1 MFRWSR
7 PVLRATASFALVL
20 LTPLSFLHGAA
31 AQTPAPATA
40 SLHEIRVEGLKSLSV
55 DQVIALSELQK
66 DSQVGK
72 DDLQAGADRLL
83 QTGLFA
89 KVNYK
94 FQTKDQAVTVTFLL
108 EESPRVPIYYDNL
121 AWFSDSEL
129 NDAVRKKL
137 PFFDGT
143 LPEGGAAVEG
153 AADAIKDLLTAQG
166 VKTPI
171 EHQLLANPIGDG
183 NVQQFHAQECPFT
196 VASVEFGDPAVG
208 QSHAVQQSLEAV
220 IGKAYSR
227 MAIDL
232 FLAEQLRPF
241 YLTQGL
247 LRVKLGP
254 PEVRLSGAPA
264 KKLPDALPIFIPIV
278 TGPVYHWKDVAWNG
292 NAVLSTITLTN
303 DVGLKTGD
311 VADGMKIEAG
321 WGRVREEYGH
331 RGFLDAKVDPVS
343 SYDDQAHTVSYAV
356 AVAEGVQYHYNA
368 LVLTGLSLAA
378 ERKLKEV
385 WPIQENTVFDKLAFE
400 SFLTKLQTHPP
411 DVFGD
416 LPLHYE
422 SVGHWLRT
430 DPDKHVV
437 DVLLD
442 FK

>member
-1 MFRWSR
+1 MFRASWSCR
-7 PVLRATASFALVL
+7 RAHYLFVLWLSSPFGFL
-20 LTPLSFLHGAA
+20 LPSA
-31 AQTPAPATA
+31 AQAPAPATA
-40 SLHEIRVEGLKSLSV
+40 SLHEIRAEGLKSLSI
-55 DQVIALSELQK
+55 DQVIALSQLQK
-66 DSQVGK
+66 DSQVGQQ
-72 DDLQAGADRLL
+72 DLQAAADRLL

-94 FQTKDQAVTVTFLL
+94 FQSKEQAVTLTFLL
-108 EESPRVPIYYDNL
+108 EESPRVPIYYDNF
-121 AWFSDSEL
+121 AWFSDREL

-137 PFFDGT
+137 AFFDGT
-143 LPEGGAAVEG
+143 LPEGGAVVEET
-153 AADAIKDLLTAQG
+153 ADAIKELLTARS
-166 VKTPI
+166 VNTAV
-171 EHQLLANPIGDG
+171 EHQLLANPIGEG
-183 NVQQFHAQECPFT
+183 NVQQFHAQDSPFT

-241 YLTQGL
+241 YLSQGL

-254 PEVRLSGAPA
+254 PEVRLPGAPG
-264 KKLPDALPIFIPIV
+264 KKLPDALPIFVPIV
-278 TGPVYHWKDVAWNG
+278 TGPVYHWKDVEWNG

-303 DVGLKTGD
+303 AVGLKTGD

-321 WGRVREEYGH
+321 WDRDREEYGR
-331 RGFLDAKVDPVS
+331 RGFLDVKIDPAA
-343 SYDDQAHTVSYAV
+343 SYDDQTHTVSYAV
-356 AVAEGVQYHYNA
+356 TVNEGVQYHYNS

-378 ERKLKEV
+378 ETKLKQV
-385 WPIQENTVFDKLAFE
+385 WPIAENAVFDKAAFE

-430 DPDKHVV
+430 DPDKHLV